1 MKNPNIFMKTFICL
15 LLSGYNR
22 LTQYCLIF
30 SFNGYS
36 QYKHTGSVQT
46 FTAPISGDYKLEVW
60 GAQGGGWNNYG
71 GLGGY
76 SIGYKSLSTS
86 NKLYVCVGSRGSLP
100 SGMTGGN
107 GGYNGGGRGGNGFNG
122 YHSWPGGAGGGGATH
137 IAITTNRGVLKNYE
151 DYQSE
156 LILVAGAGGGMGV
169 NGLIAGVGGGLTGG
183 DAFSNRELYTIK
195 GATQTSGYTFGQGQN
210 GINKTQEEDCDAEG
224 VGGGGGGF
232 YGGLTCLETGRYSDC
247 CGAGGSGYV
256 GGVTNGA
263 TIAGD
268 QTFPSPS
275 GGTETGHSGNGYCII
290 TWQQLP

>member
-1 MKNPNIFMKTFICL
+1 M
-15 LLSGYNR
+15 
-22 LTQYCLIF
+22 
-30 SFNGYS
+30 
-36 QYKHTGSVQT
+36 QT
-46 FTAPISGDYKLEVW
+46 FTAPLNTTYKIECW
-60 GAQGGGWNNYG
+60 GAQGGDIHSNGYYDLG
-71 GLGGY
+71 GKGGY
-76 SIGYKSLSTS
+76 SIGYKSLITS
-86 NKLYVCVGSRGSLP
+86 NKLYICVGSQGSSN
-100 SGMTGGN
+100 SGNTGGN
-107 GGYNGGGRGGNGFNG
+107 GGYNGGGRGGNGFND
-122 YHSWPGGAGGGGATH
+122 YRNWPGGAGGGGATH

-156 LILVAGAGGGMGV
+156 LILVAGAGGGMGAY
-169 NGLIAGVGGGLTGG
+169 GPIAGVGGGLTGG

-210 GINKTQEEDCDAEG
+210 GINKTQAVDCDAEG